1 MEGFWTTATRK
12 LKNRKKKNHY
22 KGHTQVNPCRKEYTF
37 NSQRSITKK
46 KEKWNIDWSK
56 MFVQIKK
63 TKNTQHKKKNQNQNN
78 KKPQTSSLT
87 VLGVIS
93 HL

>member
-63 TKNTQHKKKNQNQNN
+63 PKTHNTKKKTKIKITKNP
-78 KKPQTSSLT
+78 KPLA
-87 VLGVIS
+87 
-93 HL
+93 